1 MNIGFCWIA
10 HYLKA
15 LGLNINVLW
24 DSSMLGKVCYQPSLM
39 AAPGDSSPSGTQYT
53 LMDDEDSVSSREI
66 SRRQKKKT
74 GRNDVSQVKEDSKL
88 TL

>member
-1 MNIGFCWIA
+1 MPTADAFAEASSHATCSVGHLMDFNS
-10 HYLKA
+10 L
-15 LGLNINVLW
+15 
-24 DSSMLGKVCYQPSLM
+24 DSLSIPL

-66 SRRQKKKT
+66 SRRQKKKA